1 MLIISTLLNCCLDI
15 IQSYDLENSIGFLL
29 YKTAM
34 AFRKALDLNG
44 SDLWS
49 MEDSYFLR
57 RWTDSKRDR

>member
-1 MLIISTLLNCCLDI
+1 MLIISTLLNCWLDI

-34 AFRKALDLNG
+34 AFRKALDLEKDW

-49 MEDSYFLR
+49 MEDSYLAF
-57 RWTDSKRDR
+57 

>member
-1 MLIISTLLNCCLDI
+1 MLTISTLLNRWLDI

-34 AFRKALDLNG
+34 AFRKALDLEKDG

-49 MEDSYFLR
+49 MEDSYHAF
-57 RWTDSKRDR
+57 